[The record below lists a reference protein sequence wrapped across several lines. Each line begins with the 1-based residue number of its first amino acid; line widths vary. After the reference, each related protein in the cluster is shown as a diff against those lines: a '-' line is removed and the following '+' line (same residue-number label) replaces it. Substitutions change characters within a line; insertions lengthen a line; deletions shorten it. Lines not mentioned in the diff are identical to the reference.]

1 MTIAKRT
8 PIFQCLLLAGVISLT
23 ACGGGGGGKKQPP
36 IDTTPNAITL
46 AASTNVEPGTIVTSA
61 PVTISGI
68 NTASPVSIV
77 GGEYSISGG
86 AFTANPGSIT
96 NGQTLTVRITS
107 SDKTNTPKEAVVT
120 VGGVSAKFA
129 VTTAAD
135 LTPEAFTFAPKND
148 AQLNAEYTSDPI
160 TVSGIDVAVPVS
172 VTGGLYSIN
181 GGEFTSAAGTVSAGQ
196 AITVKTTAAA
206 KTETAQEAVLT
217 IGGVSGTFSVTTIQD
232 TMPPVAEFKF
242 PTPYTMSEA
251 ASVKVRGT
259 ATDDNAITNV
269 KVVVRSY
276 KLETPTVTLSTT
288 EFNATPKSEANGV
301 KDFSSWTVDVPLTA
315 LAENEIKVVATDVR
329 NNSIA
334 VDAANKVAIRQ
345 APITV
350 AFPDSNNPLRLP
362 TGGITVDKIDGRDRL
377 LVADT
382 LARTI
387 ISVSLMDGKRTI
399 FKELNS
405 NNRISGLVIDETAEE
420 PVLYAH
426 ESPAKNILKMSL
438 FDGSILNSYHCELCS
453 EPREILLDEVGGIKH
468 LIVVNEG
475 ANSINSDVISF
486 NLQTEIFSTIS
497 SDANQPLMPSTRG
510 FALDE
515 TRNRY
520 LVTVRNRAENLYGI
534 YAVDRTTGERRAFS
548 TNEIGGGEMFT
559 VGATLTGLDVDPSAN
574 AAYVLDNGT
583 SRLFSIDLLTGDRR
597 VISDLGYGEIDGE
610 VFHAGLTNISVSP
623 SNQYAFIT
631 DISRAS
637 VRIVDLI
644 SGEKVFLSKPKNDY

>member
-8 PIFQCLLLAGVISLT
+8 PIFQCLLLAGVLSFA

-36 IDTTPNAITL
+36 ADTTPNAISL
-46 AASTNVEPGTIVTSA
+46 AASTNVEPNTLVTSA

-96 NGQTLTVRITS
+96 NGQTLTVRITA

-135 LTPEAFTFAPKND
+135 VTPDAFTFAPKND

-172 VTGGLYSIN
+172 IAGGLYSIN
-181 GGEFTSAAGTVSAGQ
+181 GGDFTAAAGTVSAGQ
-196 AITVKTTAAA
+196 TITVKTTAAA
-206 KTETAQEAVLT
+206 KTETAQEAVIT

-276 KLETPTVTLSTT
+276 KLGAPTVTLSTT

-334 VDAANKVAIRQ
+334 LDAANQVVIRQ
-345 APITV
+345 ANV
-350 AFPDSNNPLRLP
+350 ASAFPDEVNEFDSIFQGLAVDTFEGRNRVLIGDTDSVISVDLNTGARLP
-362 TGGITVDKIDGRDRL
+362 AIIHDTNINSLVLDPAGKFLFASSYDEILEFDLATGGLNNAYRSELITRPTGMTIDPTAKNGSSLIIVNSVYSDTSGGSSVGFSLSEKKFYLISPATNQPYLMLAEGVAVDK
-377 LVADT
+377 V
-382 LARTI
+382 
-387 ISVSLMDGKRTI
+387 
-399 FKELNS
+399 
-405 NNRISGLVIDETAEE
+405 
-420 PVLYAH
+420 Y
-426 ESPAKNILKMSL
+426 
-438 FDGSILNSYHCELCS
+438 
-453 EPREILLDEVGGIKH
+453 
-468 LIVVNEG
+468 
-475 ANSINSDVISF
+475 
-486 NLQTEIFSTIS
+486 
-497 SDANQPLMPSTRG
+497 
-510 FALDE
+510 
-515 TRNRY
+515 NRY
-520 LVTVRNRAENLYGI
+520 LMPVGGQFDLSLHGVV
-534 YAVDRTTGERRAFS
+534 AVDRDTGAHSMFS
-548 TNEIGGGEMFT
+548 SNTVGGGEPF
-559 VGATLTGLDVDPSAN
+559 GEQYGSDSGLITAVVDEHAN
-574 AAYVLDNGT
+574 ALLVPELANK
-583 SRLFSIDLLTGDRR
+583 LFSIDLATGNRK
-597 VISDLGYGEIDGE
+597 V
-610 VFHAGLTNISVSP
+610 LTNLSYRNTAQSDANLGALEIRKDERVLFVVE
-623 SNQYAFIT
+623 SNREAIL
-631 DISRAS
+631 
-637 VRIVDLI
+637 VVDLE
-644 SGEKVFLSKPKNDY
+644 SGDKVILSKSKNNL